1 MAGYSLVMLSKG
13 WRMPQ
18 EDEELGAVF
27 STDPTGYFPEMFHR
41 VDGEFPSSLSS
52 LVAAKPQHQKRKHL
66 RM

>member
-1 MAGYSLVMLSKG
+1 
-13 WRMPQ
+13 MPQ